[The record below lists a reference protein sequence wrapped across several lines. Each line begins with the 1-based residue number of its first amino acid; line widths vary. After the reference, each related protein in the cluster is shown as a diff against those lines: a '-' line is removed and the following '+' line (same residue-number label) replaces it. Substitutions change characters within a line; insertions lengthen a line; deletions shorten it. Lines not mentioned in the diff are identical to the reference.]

1 MSHDL
6 TAFKNAVGASSPVA
20 SEIVTVGP
28 AARLAATFGIANP
41 AAKPGDVLPPGWADL
56 YFGALHRPDNMRPD
70 GQAKKSAWMPEV
82 PFSVVRIGGDRTEF
96 PGDVRIGDEVK
107 RVTKI
112 KEVTVAGTAA
122 VPVLRITLRSETTTP
137 RGLAIAEE
145 REFVYFDGKGPAAAP
160 APALPAPQWRR
171 TLDPSPVL
179 LFRYSALRFNSHR
192 IHYDR
197 KYVMEV
203 EGAPG
208 LIVQSSLL
216 GQLLLEL
223 ARTEMP
229 GRRIAAIA
237 RTNRQVVYDTGPVTL
252 CGAPAA
258 DGDSAKLWVLDQAGA
273 PCLYGEITFDG
284 RS

>member
-1 MSHDL
+1 MTYDL
-6 TAFKNAVGASSPVA
+6 TALKNAVGASSPVA

-56 YFGALHRPDNMRPD
+56 YFGALHRPDNMRAD
-70 GQAKKSAWMPEV
+70 GQALKSAWMPEV
-82 PFSVVRIGGDRTEF
+82 PFKVIRIGGDHTEF
-96 PGDVRIGDEVK
+96 PDDVRIGDQVK
-107 RVTKI
+107 RVTTI
-112 KEVTVAGTAA
+112 KEVTVGGTEAA
-122 VPVLRITLRSETTTP
+122 PVLRLVLRSETTTP

-145 REFVYFDGKGPAAAP
+145 RQFVYFDGQGPASAP
-160 APALPAPQWRR
+160 PPSLPEPQWRR
-171 TLDPSPVL
+171 ALDPSPVL

-229 GRRIAAIA
+229 DRRIAAIT
-237 RTNRQVVYDTGPVTL
+237 RVNRQVVYDTGPIAL

-258 DGDSAKLWVLDQAGA
+258 DGNSAKLWVLDRANA
-273 PCLYGEITFDG
+273 PCLYGDVTFAA
-284 RS
+284 

>member
-6 TAFKNAVGASSPVA
+6 TALKNAVGASSPVA
-20 SEIVTVGP
+20 SELVTAGP

-41 AAKPGDVLPPGWADL
+41 ASKPGDVLPPGWADL
-56 YFGALHRPDNMRPD
+56 YFGSLHRPDNMRPD
-70 GQAKKSAWMPEV
+70 GQALKSAWMPSV
-82 PFSVVRIGGDRTEF
+82 PFSVIRIGGDRTEF
-96 PGDVRIGDEVK
+96 PGEVKIGDEIK

-112 KEVTVAGTAA
+112 KEVTVAGTAEA
-122 VPVLRITLRSETTTP
+122 PVLRMVQRSETATP
-137 RGLAIAEE
+137 RGLAIVEE
-145 REFVYFDGKGPAAAP
+145 REFVYFDGKGLAP
-160 APALPAPQWRR
+160 ASPPSLPAPLWRR

-197 KYVMEV
+197 KYAMEV

-223 ARTEMP
+223 ARSEMP
-229 GRRIAAIA
+229 QRKIAGIA
-237 RTNRQVVYDTGPVTL
+237 RINRQVVFDTGPVTL
-252 CGAPAA
+252 CGAPSA
-258 DGDSAKLWVLDQAGA
+258 DGNSAKLWVLDQAGA
-273 PCLYGEITFDG
+273 PALHGEITFAAK
-284 RS
+284 S